1 MWGIRT
7 PFQTSPPRRKTQV
20 SCVSVAPW
28 VAHNAFDKLKFLARG
43 TSSPIPYH
51 LANEQKKTRFW
62 QSRSS
67 HSLLC
72 CWLWCMCVGG
82 GGVGWGGST
91 QGMGSKLVGGCGTP
105 VGGLTSVL
113 AWFMCKVRGGKRR
126 TKALVRPEISCHE
139 TMAANDPVFCC
150 GCATE
155 TFCIHWI
162 KQSKRNSR
170 EKQIQGRF
178 FARVTIS

>member
-1 MWGIRT
+1 MWRPRWMWGIRT
-7 PFQTSPPRRKTQV
+7 PFPTSPPRRKTQV

-105 VGGLTSVL
+105 VGGFDFSP
-113 AWFMCKVRGGKRR
+113 C
-126 TKALVRPEISCHE
+126 LVHVQSEGREETHQSSCQ
-139 TMAANDPVFCC
+139 A
-150 GCATE
+150 
-155 TFCIHWI
+155 
-162 KQSKRNSR
+162 
-170 EKQIQGRF
+170 
-178 FARVTIS
+178 